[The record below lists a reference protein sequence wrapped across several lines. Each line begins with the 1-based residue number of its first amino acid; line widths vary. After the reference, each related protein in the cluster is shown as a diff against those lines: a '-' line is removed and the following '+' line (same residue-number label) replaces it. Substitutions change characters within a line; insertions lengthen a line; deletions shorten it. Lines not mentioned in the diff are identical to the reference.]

1 MLYIFFVFNL
11 PAATSLG
18 AVARGKEVEKAPA
31 SLIVDDERRGT
42 NWLTVVDTPEG
53 YPGLLTWLLVVLDAR
68 LDDLFTDPTFVLH
81 A

>member
-1 MLYIFFVFNL
+1 M
-11 PAATSLG
+11 
-18 AVARGKEVEKAPA
+18 
-31 SLIVDDERRGT
+31 DDERRGT

-53 YPGLLTWLLVVLDAR
+53 YPGLLTWLLVVLDAK